1 MRVVIDTNVI
11 YSALRSESGASNAL
25 LQQVG
30 TGQFEMMLSVPLV
43 LEYESVLKRE
53 ALQIGYTVE
62 DVETLL
68 NYLCA
73 AATSQRI
80 HFLWRPQVRDAKDDM
95 VLELAANAACEYII
109 TFNLRD
115 FNLRDFRG
123 SERFGVQ
130 VITPAQFLAL
140 LGGST

>member
-1 MRVVIDTNVI
+1 MRVVLDTNVI
-11 YSALRSESGASNAL
+11 YSALRSELGASNRL

-30 TGQFEMMLSVPLV
+30 TGLFEMMLSVPLV

-62 DVETLL
+62 DVDTLL

-73 AATSQRI
+73 AATPQRI
-80 HFLWRPQVRDAKDDM
+80 HFLWRPQVRDPKDDM
-95 VLELAANAACEYII
+95 VLELAANAACKYII
-109 TFNLRD
+109 T

-130 VITPAQFLAL
+130 VMTPAQFLAL
-140 LGGST
+140 LGGSP